1 MIIGLTGG
9 IGSGKSAA
17 ANFFQNEGVTV
28 IDADQLAREVIN
40 PNSQGFQSVV
50 DYFGSRIIGEDG
62 SIDRAQ
68 LREEI
73 FDDQDKKK
81 ALESITHPLV
91 RDLMSKR
98 IVSSTS
104 PYLIIMVPLIF
115 ETNSMSAY
123 NRILVIDCD
132 ATLQMKR
139 ASLRDNNSSEQIQ
152 KILDSQCSRSER
164 LSIANDVIPN
174 NDSLENLKTR
184 SLAMHKFYLELCKK

>member
-28 IDADQLAREVIN
+28 IDADQLAREVIK

-81 ALESITHPLV
+81 VLESITHPLV
-91 RDLMSKR
+91 NDLMSER
-98 IVSSTS
+98 IASSTS

-132 ATLQMKR
+132 VTLQMKR